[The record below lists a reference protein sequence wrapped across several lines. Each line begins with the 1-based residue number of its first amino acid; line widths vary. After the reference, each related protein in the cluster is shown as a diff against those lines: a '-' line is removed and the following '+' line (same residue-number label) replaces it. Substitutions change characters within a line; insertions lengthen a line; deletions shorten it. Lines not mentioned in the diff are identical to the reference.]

1 MFPASQT
8 FIDIV
13 DVVDIVNIVVRSGSG
28 SEYLCCGIAILTQK
42 SYSVCV
48 TNQGQVDTWL
58 WTNGEPVSPD
68 VKLISSTTSRSSA
81 NKTRLTVF
89 MGVCILIICTLSP

>member
-1 MFPASQT
+1 MGHP
-8 FIDIV
+8 V
-13 DVVDIVNIVVRSGSG
+13 DVVDIVNIVVSGSG
-28 SEYLCCGIAILTQK
+28 SEYLYCGIAILTQK

-58 WTNGEPVSPD
+58 WTNEDSVSPD

-81 NKTRLTVF
+81 NKP
-89 MGVCILIICTLSP
+89 G